1 MESDFLERCQSNS
14 TDKANCQVVRAR
26 RPVTQSMPSEGSQ
39 FLWEKSGRKT
49 GLIQFLDFSAP
60 KPRIHAFKGLDLVA
74 QMVNN
79 LPAMWETQI
88 RSLGWEDT
96 LEKRMATHSSILVG
110 RIPWTEEPGRLQS
123 MGL

>member
-1 MESDFLERCQSNS
+1 MERCQSNL

-26 RPVTQSMPSEGSQ
+26 RPVTQRMHSEGSQ

-49 GLIQFLDFSAP
+49 GLIHLLDFSAP

-74 QMVNN
+74 QMVND

>member
-1 MESDFLERCQSNS
+1 MERCQSNL

-26 RPVTQSMPSEGSQ
+26 RPVTQRMHSEGSQ

-49 GLIQFLDFSAP
+49 GLIHLLDFSAP

-74 QMVNN
+74 QMVND

-96 LEKRMATHSSILVG
+96 LEKRMATHFSILA
-110 RIPWTEEPGRLQS
+110 
-123 MGL
+123 